1 WHMIPGVLF
10 VILSNFFGVLP
21 ALVIRQAFDLVN
33 ENISIYRLYQG
44 FDRQEIVYD
53 LFSSSLLFFGAL
65 VLILALIRGIFLF
78 MMRQTIILTSR
89 RIEYDLKNEIY
100 NQYQVL
106 DMSFYK
112 RNNTGDLMNRITED
126 VNRVRSY
133 LGPAVMYSINMIV
146 LTIM

>member
-1 WHMIPGVLF
+1 MKHLKHLNKYFYKYRWHMIPGVLF

-78 MMRQTIILTSR
+78 MMRQTII
-89 RIEYDLKNEIY
+89 
-100 NQYQVL
+100 
-106 DMSFYK
+106 
-112 RNNTGDLMNRITED
+112 
-126 VNRVRSY
+126 
-133 LGPAVMYSINMIV
+133 
-146 LTIM
+146 